1 MPNLHPGA
9 ALAAGTRAWHRT
21 VNLRIRAVLHAAVT
35 EKVDTIVL
43 GAFGCGAFHNPA
55 KDVATC
61 FCEMLQ
67 SDEFAGCFRRVVFAI
82 VDPRPQDA
90 GNLRTFERE
99 LARGL

>member
-1 MPNLHPGA
+1 MPHEYAIMKAKAGA
-9 ALAAGTRAWHRT
+9 ILTAAQQAGSEAL
-21 VNLRIRAVLHAAVT
+21 VLC
-35 EKVDTIVL
+35 
-43 GAFGCGAFHNPA
+43 AFGCGAFHNPA

-61 FCEMLQ
+61 FCEVLR

-82 VDPRPQDA
+82 VDPRPQDD